1 MKKLFVGILLLGI
14 NLVAGEVYA
23 TFQVEATKSANL
35 AFDSSGIINHI
46 FVDIGSVV
54 KKDDVIATLENSDLQ
69 AHFTMV
75 ETNLKYIKKDLDR
88 YEMVKD
94 VVDASKL
101 DTYKNQYEMKKAEL
115 AYQQALL
122 NKTSLKAPFDGII
135 ISKEAEVGDT
145 VSGQLL
151 KTIFEIQS
159 KSDRKII
166 LEFDQKYH
174 KIVKVG
180 NIFRYKLDGDEKT
193 YSGKITKIYPLA
205 NAKTRKIK
213 AEVQA
218 NDLLVGLFGDGYIT
232 TK

>member
-54 KKDDVIATLENSDLQ
+54 KKDDVIATLESSDLQ

>member
-1 MKKLFVGILLLGI
+1 MKKLCIGILLLGI

-54 KKDDVIATLENSDLQ
+54 KKNDVIATLENSDLQ

-101 DTYKNQYEMKKAEL
+101 DTYKNQYEMTKAQL

-135 ISKEAEVGDT
+135 ISKEAEVGDA

-151 KTIFEIQS
+151 KTIFQIQT
-159 KSDRKII
+159 KSERKLI

-174 KIVKVG
+174 KTVKIG
-180 NIFRYKLDGDEKT
+180 NMFRYKLDGDGKT

-218 NDLLVGLFGDGYIT
+218 TNLLVGLFGDGTIEV
-232 TK
+232 K

>member
-54 KKDDVIATLENSDLQ
+54 KKGDVIATLENSDLQ

-135 ISKEAEVGDT
+135 ISKEAEIGDA

-151 KTIFEIQS
+151 KTIFEIQT
-159 KSDRKII
+159 KSERKII

-218 NDLLVGLFGDGYIT
+218 TNLLVGLFGDGTIEV
-232 TK
+232 K

>member
-1 MKKLFVGILLLGI
+1 MKKLYMGILLLGI

-135 ISKEAEVGDT
+135 ISKEAEIGDA

-151 KTIFEIQS
+151 KTIFEIQT
-159 KSDRKII
+159 KSERKII

-218 NDLLVGLFGDGYIT
+218 TNLLVGLFGDGTIEV
-232 TK
+232 K

>member
-1 MKKLFVGILLLGI
+1 MKKLCIGILLLGI

-135 ISKEAEVGDT
+135 ISKEAEVGDA

-151 KTIFEIQS
+151 KTIFEIQT
-159 KSDRKII
+159 KSNRKLIV
-166 LEFDQKYH
+166 EFDQKYH
-174 KIVKVG
+174 KTVKIG
-180 NIFRYKLDGDEKT
+180 NIFRYKLDGDEKS

-205 NAKTRKIK
+205 NTKTRKIK

>member
-54 KKDDVIATLENSDLQ
+54 KKDEVVATLDNSDLQ

-88 YEMVKD
+88 YEIVKD

-101 DTYKNQYEMKKAEL
+101 DTYRNQYEMKKAEL

-135 ISKEAEVGDT
+135 ISKEAEVGDA

-151 KTIFEIQS
+151 KTVFQIQS
-159 KSDRKII
+159 NSMRKVI

-193 YSGKITKIYPLA
+193 YSGKISKIYPLA

-218 NDLLVGLFGDGYIT
+218 NDLLVGLFGDGTIQ

>member
-1 MKKLFVGILLLGI
+1 MKKLCIGILLLGI

-101 DTYKNQYEMKKAEL
+101 DTYKNQYEMKKSEL

-135 ISKEAEVGDT
+135 ISKEAEVGDA

-151 KTIFEIQS
+151 KTIFEIQT
-159 KSDRKII
+159 KSNRKLIV
-166 LEFDQKYH
+166 EFDQKYH
-174 KIVKVG
+174 KTVKIDV
-180 NIFRYKLDGDEKT
+180 K
-193 YSGKITKIYPLA
+193 
-205 NAKTRKIK
+205 
-213 AEVQA
+213 
-218 NDLLVGLFGDGYIT
+218 
-232 TK
+232 